1 MCEILT
7 TDDASSVVINVN
19 FTVVSV
25 HITAVTIA
33 VVAFYTQTTVNAC
46 DVPMGAEVV
55 SIAAVA
61 SKASDICPAVASCMT
76 AGTCSTFR
84 EKGGAVAANFST
96 AVVYWDA
103 YCGTSIAAYI
113 TLTTCRR
120 GRAVAT
126 QIATATARIA
136 IF

>member
-1 MCEILT
+1 LCKILNT
-7 TDDASSVVINVN
+7 SSVVINVN
-19 FTVVSV
+19 VTVVSV
-25 HITAVTIA
+25 HITAVNIA
-33 VVAFYTQTTVNAC
+33 VVAVHTQTTVNAC

-55 SIAAVA
+55 SVVAVA
-61 SKASDICPAVASCMT
+61 SQASDIYPAVARCMT

-84 EKGGAVAANFST
+84 EKSGAVAADFSI
-96 AVVYWDA
+96 AVVYRYA
-103 YCGTSIAAYI
+103 YCGTSVTTYIA
-113 TLTTCRR
+113 LTTRRR